1 MRRDRAIVY
10 KDFYVNRFSAVK
22 IVAVKYLEAELKD
35 FFNTFPFD
43 KNDVKDY
50 DYKRMKNHII
60 FNLCRILGDAG
71 FRLYEILTDYVDDL
85 YNREELRL
93 CAWAVFENIKFSNV
107 N

>member
-22 IVAVKYLEAELKD
+22 VVVAKYLEAELED
-35 FFNTFPFD
+35 FFNTFPFN

-60 FNLCRILGDAG
+60 FDLCRILGDAG
-71 FRLYEILTDYVDDL
+71 FRLYEILIDYVDDL
-85 YNREELRL
+85 YNREELSR
-93 CAWAVFENIKFSNV
+93 CAWVVFENIKFSDV